1 MSYEVGSTW
10 SPRLQGSSW
19 TWSHQSVGLTR
30 PAGQPPSQK
39 DQGRR
44 WWHLQSHTNSNPNL
58 GNQSECLCKG
68 SSAIKSPWSCDQ
80 EAKSGGAQ
88 PKIRLQDA
96 CPGQHLVSSSLR
108 CCHLKSSPTT
118 VTLWWLSLG
127 ANRGSVSS
135 SRDVWQC
142 TSQTHFCKV
151 MMMIMMTMMVMT
163 MMTMMTY
170 NWNDDVMWWWWW

>member
-1 MSYEVGSTW
+1 MAVTYLLTTGLKVSYEVGSTW

-80 EAKSGGAQ
+80 EVKSGGAQ

-96 CPGQHLVSSSLR
+96 CPGQHLVPTSP
-108 CCHLKSSPTT
+108 CHLTCH
-118 VTLWWLSLG
+118 
-127 ANRGSVSS
+127 R
-135 SRDVWQC
+135 
-142 TSQTHFCKV
+142 HFHQHNS
-151 MMMIMMTMMVMT
+151 MMIILRSQRRVRLKQWECMTMHLPDT
-163 MMTMMTY
+163 LLQGG
-170 NWNDDVMWWWWW
+170 DFD